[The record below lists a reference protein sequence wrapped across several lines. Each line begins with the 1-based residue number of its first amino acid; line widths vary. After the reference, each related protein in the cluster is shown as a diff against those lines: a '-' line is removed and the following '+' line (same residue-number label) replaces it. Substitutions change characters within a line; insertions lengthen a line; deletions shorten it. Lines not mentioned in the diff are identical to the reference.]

1 MNTKEK
7 DRGHIFFSKFKMLQ
21 LLSRQGQK
29 TIHTK
34 NSLASLFFNQE
45 KTSNTQ
51 RRYVSRIMDI
61 LQKIGLVYHCDEKG
75 KEIPLCIVSYSIRR
89 WRLHKDYKKKLGL

>member
-7 DRGHIFFSKFKMLQ
+7 DRGHIFLSKFKILQ
-21 LLSRQGQK
+21 LLSRHGQK

-34 NSLASLFFNQE
+34 SRLASLFFGTE
-45 KTSNTQ
+45 KTTEAQ

-61 LQKIGLVYHCDEKG
+61 LGKINLVYNCDEKG
-75 KEIPLCIVSYSIRR
+75 REISMQVVSTQTRR